1 MGATSTPKTKGRV
14 RMTRTVVVT
23 GASSGVG
30 LAAARQ
36 FAQRGDQVV
45 MVGRDPRRLADA
57 VAQVREAGGGREP
70 DALRADFAVLDDVRR
85 LAEHVLGTY
94 PKVDVLA
101 NNAGGIPATYR
112 RTVDGFESTIQG
124 NHLAAFLL
132 TNLLRE
138 RLRGGRVVNTASDA
152 HARGDLDPDDFIS
165 APERFRMW
173 QAYGTSKAANIAFA
187 AEAARRWPDIVS
199 VSFHP
204 GVVRSNFGDG
214 PMFRL
219 FYRYAP
225 FLTTPEKAGALL
237 VWLATAD
244 GLTDGGYYVGHKPAR
259 PKGRAADPAVAARLW
274 ETSAKAV
281 GM

>member
-1 MGATSTPKTKGRV
+1 
-14 RMTRTVVVT
+14 MTRTVVVT

-30 LAAARQ
+30 LAAAKL

-45 MVGRDPRRLADA
+45 MVGRDPQRLADA
-57 VAQVREAGGGREP
+57 VGQVREAGGGREP
-70 DALRADFAVLDDVRR
+70 DAMRADFAVLDDVRR
-85 LAEHVLGTY
+85 LADHVLGAY

-101 NNAGGIPATYR
+101 NNAGGMTATYR
-112 RTVDGFESTIQG
+112 RTVDGYESTIQA

-132 TNLLRE
+132 TSLLRE
-138 RLRGGRVVNTASDA
+138 HLRDGRVVNTASDA
-152 HARGDLDPDDFIS
+152 HSRGDLDPEDFVS
-165 APERFRMW
+165 SPERFRMW
-173 QAYGTSKAANIAFA
+173 QAYGSSKAANIAFA

-237 VWLATAD
+237 VWLATED
-244 GLTDGGYYVGHKPAR
+244 GLTDGAYYVGHRTAR
-259 PKGRAADPAVAARLW
+259 PKGKAADPAVAARLW

-281 GM
+281 GL